1 MAVSYLALVSEVSDS
16 LLEQRLV
23 YQKYEIK
30 HRVIKTT
37 PITPQTAPPPKHEHR
52 TRTLI
57 VTEGPGE

>member
-1 MAVSYLALVSEVSDS
+1 MTVSYLALVSEVSDS

-37 PITPQTAPPPKHEHR
+37 PITPQTAPPPKHEQR